1 MAEAGHGPGHATG
14 NEWPSIYV
22 ALVALVALA
31 FLFSVKSILS
41 PVIAFAVLVLLVS
54 PWSGTRMHLLTVVSA
69 TGLLTLWLL
78 HTLGSMLAPFILAF
92 VLAYILDP
100 LVDRLQK
107 RGMKRGLAVACVV
120 VPIFLV
126 LAIALIFGVPA
137 LVQQVQNL
145 IAQAPDALQRGVEWI
160 QTLRTRLL
168 ASKLPFLKGEALARA
183 LDSFSP
189 ERVSAYI
196 EAQQAVIG
204 QRLWSA
210 VIGVGKGISIALG
223 ILGYFVLTP
232 VLTIYLL
239 KDFDKL
245 IARASGLIPR
255 DKRATWIPF
264 MMEYDKLLAGY
275 LRGQLLA
282 GLIVGVLTFVGL
294 LVAGFPNPGLVA
306 VTAGI
311 FNVIPYL
318 GLVVSL
324 IPALIISLLS
334 GDILASLI
342 QVAIVFAIVQTI
354 DGTITGPRIASASVG
369 LHPVW
374 VILALA
380 VGSSFF
386 GFTGLLLAMPAA
398 VFIKLVVRNALV
410 RYRESRVFEGEK
422 LPVE

>member
-1 MAEAGHGPGHATG
+1 MAEAGRAAGHGTG

-22 ALVALVALA
+22 AIVGLCALA
-31 FLFSVKSILS
+31 FLFSVKSVLS
-41 PVIAFAVLVLLVS
+41 PVIAFAVLVLLIS
-54 PWSGTRMHLLTVVSA
+54 PWTGTRMHLLTIIAA
-69 TGLLTLWLL
+69 TGLLGIWLL
-78 HTLGSMLAPFILAF
+78 DTLGSMLAPFLLAF

-100 LVDRLQK
+100 LVDRLQH
-107 RGMKRGLAVACVV
+107 RGMKRGLAVAVVV

-126 LAIALIFGVPA
+126 IAVAFIFGVPA

-145 IAQAPDALQRGVEWI
+145 IEQAPAALQRGVEWI
-160 QTLRTRLL
+160 QGLRARLL
-168 ASKLPFLKGEALARA
+168 ASNLPFLKGDALARA

-196 EAQQAVIG
+196 QAQQTMLA

-255 DKRATWIPF
+255 DKRPTWIPF
-264 MMEYDKLLAGY
+264 VVEYDKLLAGY
-275 LRGQLLA
+275 LRGQVLA
-282 GLIVGVLTFVGL
+282 GIIVGVLTYVGL

-306 VTAGI
+306 VTAGV
-311 FNVIPYL
+311 FNLIPYR

-324 IPALIISLLS
+324 VPALIISLLS
-334 GDILASLI
+334 GSIMASLI
-342 QVAIVFAIVQTI
+342 KVGIVFAIVQTI

-374 VILALA
+374 AILALA

-398 VFIKLVVRNALV
+398 VFIKLVVRNAV
-410 RYRESRVFEGEK
+410 ARYRDSRVFEGEK